1 MSCLRLA
8 REIVAEI
15 EKKNT
20 ASKILEQVLF
30 NASQFDII
38 PIWFQKGFKG
48 T

>member
-15 EKKNT
+15 EKKT